1 MHQVGSK
8 FARDAGRSRARSTVL
23 LKTTRAMI
31 SDPKLPFAADSTG
44 VGEIKST
51 EASLPVARGPV
62 STSRPASAARLWLR
76 RVGVLLFVFLCAT
89 LGVMLMIL
97 PWRPEW
103 SDNPLLLSYPAFR
116 AIMASGFARGL
127 ATGLG
132 VLNVWIGF
140 WEAIQYREEE

>member
-1 MHQVGSK
+1 
-8 FARDAGRSRARSTVL
+8 
-23 LKTTRAMI
+23 MI
-31 SDPKLPFAADSTG
+31 SDPKLPFPAGSSSI
-44 VGEIKST
+44 EELKSPS
-51 EASLPVARGPV
+51 EVPAPVITMPA
-62 STSRPASAARLWLR
+62 PASQPSPSVARLWLR

-103 SDNPLLLSYPAFR
+103 SENPLLQPYPALR
-116 AIMASGFARGL
+116 AIVASGFTRGV

-140 WEAIQYREEE
+140 WEAIRYHEE

>member
-1 MHQVGSK
+1 
-8 FARDAGRSRARSTVL
+8 
-23 LKTTRAMI
+23 MI
-31 SDPKLPFAADSTG
+31 SDPKISDPKLSDPKLPFASNTTG
-44 VGEIKST
+44 VGELQSPA
-51 EASLPVARGPV
+51 EASVPAVPV
-62 STSRPASAARLWLR
+62 SRPALSTARLWLR

-103 SDNPLLLSYPAFR
+103 SNNPLLLPYPTLR
-116 AIMASGFARGL
+116 AVVASGFARGV

-140 WEAIQYREEE
+140 WEAIQYREGE